1 MWWTHRPCTRASP
14 CACTS
19 SKRLGGGVWGW
30 DIRLLDR
37 GYSCEDYCPT
47 PRRFSCAVRFGV
59 PPRGMREEN
68 GRTFY
73 LFDAG
78 DGCYEEYVTE
88 DGYRFAQVH
97 GYETDGDGPSG
108 SRGTRTSPS

>member
-1 MWWTHRPCTRASP
+1 
-14 CACTS
+14 
-19 SKRLGGGVWGW
+19 
-30 DIRLLDR
+30 
-37 GYSCEDYCPT
+37 
-47 PRRFSCAVRFGV
+47 
-59 PPRGMREEN
+59 MREEN